1 MRKQRYARYPSA
13 CGCGVE
19 ACLEVIGG
27 KWKGLLL
34 HQLIQH
40 GTQRFGQ
47 LRSLKPNLSARILTA
62 QLQELEEDGIVVRK
76 AYAVVPPKVEYSL
89 SEYGQTL
96 VPLIQALQAW
106 AMKIGDGG
114 VAARRRVR
122 PHPTYPARTTV
133 WVCRQRPS
141 APSVVHY
148 AAHILQAG
156 PHELRKL
163 HQIGRRQR
171 APGSRLSQFASTM

>member
-106 AMKIGDGG
+106 GDED
-114 VAARRRVR
+114 RRRR
-122 PHPTYPARTTV
+122 
-133 WVCRQRPS
+133 
-141 APSVVHY
+141 
-148 AAHILQAG
+148 
-156 PHELRKL
+156 
-163 HQIGRRQR
+163 
-171 APGSRLSQFASTM
+171 GSRTAKSSAAPDLSGAHDSVGLSSEAVRA

>member
-89 SEYGQTL
+89 SEFGQTL
-96 VPLIQALQAW
+96 VPLVEALQAW
-106 AMKIGDGG
+106 GDED
-114 VAARRRVR
+114 RRRR
-122 PHPTYPARTTV
+122 
-133 WVCRQRPS
+133 
-141 APSVVHY
+141 
-148 AAHILQAG
+148 
-156 PHELRKL
+156 
-163 HQIGRRQR
+163 
-171 APGSRLSQFASTM
+171 GSRTAKSPAAPDLCGAHDSVGLPSEAVRA

>member
-1 MRKQRYARYPSA
+1 MRKQRYARYPSS

-47 LRSLKPNLSARILTA
+47 LRDLKPNLSARILTA

-89 SEYGQTL
+89 SEYGRTL
-96 VPLIQALQAW
+96 IPLVEALQAW
-106 AMKIGDGG
+106 GDEDQ
-114 VAARRRVR
+114 RRR
-122 PHPTYPARTTV
+122 
-133 WVCRQRPS
+133 
-141 APSVVHY
+141 
-148 AAHILQAG
+148 
-156 PHELRKL
+156 
-163 HQIGRRQR
+163 
-171 APGSRLSQFASTM
+171 GSRTARSPGMTDLASTDNGVGLLAEAVRA

>member
-96 VPLIQALQAW
+96 VPLVEALQAW
-106 AMKIGDGG
+106 GDED
-114 VAARRRVR
+114 RRRRSSRTAKSPAAPDLYGAHDSVGLPSEAVR
-122 PHPTYPARTTV
+122 A
-133 WVCRQRPS
+133 
-141 APSVVHY
+141 
-148 AAHILQAG
+148 
-156 PHELRKL
+156 
-163 HQIGRRQR
+163 
-171 APGSRLSQFASTM
+171 

>member
-1 MRKQRYARYPSA
+1 MRKQRYSRYPSS

-47 LRSLKPNLSARILTA
+47 LRDLKPNLSARILTA

-89 SEYGQTL
+89 SEYGRTL
-96 VPLIQALQAW
+96 IPLVEALQAW
-106 AMKIGDGG
+106 GDED
-114 VAARRRVR
+114 RRRRGSQVAR
-122 PHPTYPARTTV
+122 SPGMPDLPGTHNGVGLPAE
-133 WVCRQRPS
+133 
-141 APSVVHY
+141 
-148 AAHILQAG
+148 AG
-156 PHELRKL
+156 
-163 HQIGRRQR
+163 R
-171 APGSRLSQFASTM
+171 A